1 MRTLRTLFSS
11 NQKTAW
17 QDGVLVKLDLLTESQ
32 VQMREE
38 LAELVK
44 AQRPTPI
51 GRQRAITFLFF
62 FLLVIIVA
70 VTATI
75 LSPAFQGQAST
86 AANQAQ
92 TAAEQAA
99 KDLQPI
105 ENVVRK
111 YGAEYLV
118 AHANQSLLS
127 DLKAADRQGQL
138 VAKYTAEAN
147 DYTNAAVG
155 TEYLGGIILA
165 IGSACFGAIAGW
177 LLIPLLVAR
186 PARGR
191 KKKGHPSTS

>member
-1 MRTLRTLFSS
+1 MRTLFNSKQ
-11 NQKTAW
+11 NIAW
-17 QDGVLVKLDLLTESQ
+17 QGSVQAKLDLLTESQ
-32 VQMREE
+32 VQIREE

-62 FLLVIIVA
+62 FLIVIWVA

-75 LSPAFQGQAST
+75 LSPAFQGRAST

-92 TAAEQAA
+92 TAAEQEA
-99 KDLQPI
+99 KVFQPI
-105 ENVVRK
+105 QNIVRK

-118 AHANQSLLS
+118 THANQSLLS
-127 DLKAADRQGQL
+127 DLKAADSQGQL

-165 IGSACFGAIAGW
+165 TGSACFGAIAGW
-177 LLIPLLVAR
+177 LLIPLLVGR
-186 PARGR
+186 PSRRR
-191 KKKGHPSTS
+191 KKGRPSTS